1 MQVKL
6 CFSVEAKEFTDDI
19 SLRIKHAG
27 REACNANKRQ
37 TVWAGK
43 NYALHFIREGRGTL
57 KLGDREMHLKAG
69 MCFVLYKG
77 SPIEFCT
84 DRHDPWKYD
93 WINFT
98 GENVDSL
105 LAKCGFSIEE
115 PYRYYPTERYFINE
129 LNKFYEFHAENS
141 IQDLCVGAQFVKILG
156 ELAYHRNKK
165 EHSFPNASTRFSRV
179 RDCMIY
185 INHNFYSDLNLEGI
199 ARANSISVSY
209 MMSIWEKEVGMTP
222 IQYVHAFRISEACR
236 LLKCEMWPVKEIAK
250 KVGYA
255 DEKYFMRVFRKYKGM
270 SPTEYR
276 ECSKEED
283 SFSWLKEKNMDF
295 RI

>member
-6 CFSVEAKEFTDDI
+6 CFSVEEKEFADDI
-19 SLRIKHAG
+19 SLQIKRAG
-27 REACNANKRQ
+27 REACNANKRKI
-37 TVWAGK
+37 VWAGR

-77 SPIEFCT
+77 FEIEFYP

-93 WINFT
+93 WIDFT

-129 LNKFYEFHAENS
+129 LNKFYEFHAEKS
-141 IQDLCVGAQFVKILG
+141 IQDLCVGVQFVKILG
-156 ELAYHRNKK
+156 ELVCRRNKK
-165 EHSFPNASTRFSRV
+165 EHSLPKASTSFHRV

-185 INHNFYSDLNLEGI
+185 INHNSYVDLNLEAI
-199 ARANSISVSY
+199 AKANSISVSY

-222 IQYVHAFRISEACR
+222 MQYVHAFRISEACR
-236 LLKCEMWPVKEIAK
+236 LLKCETWPVKEIAK

-276 ECSKEED
+276 EHSQEED
-283 SFSWLKEKNMDF
+283 SFKWLKEKNMDF
-295 RI
+295 RL